1 MIIMNQIESGNFMA
15 RKVII
20 DAGHG
25 GVEPG
30 AIYNGRKE
38 KDDNLQLAFDLGNA
52 LERRGIQVEY
62 TRVNDVYDSPYEKAA
77 MGNQSDA
84 DYFIS
89 LHRNAMPVPGTASG
103 VQTLVYSADGAAGQ
117 LAKNIQSALSGVGW
131 KDLGISERPGLVVL
145 RNTRMPAVLVEAGF
159 IDNPADNAFFDEK
172 LAATADAIADGVVR
186 TFNEMEQTAPSSG
199 EEPGFYMVQTGIFR
213 RREYAEDE
221 LRELQE
227 RGYPAFMVAKNGLYY
242 VRAGAFRNLENA
254 IAQERQLRQQGFA
267 TYLVRT

>member
-1 MIIMNQIESGNFMA
+1 MA

-30 AIYNGRKE
+30 AIFNGRKE
-38 KDDNLQLAFDLGNA
+38 KDDTLQLAFDLGSA

-77 MGNQSDA
+77 IANRSDA
-84 DYFIS
+84 DFFIS

-103 VQTLVYSADGAAGQ
+103 VETLVYSKNGAAGQ
-117 LAKNIQSALSGVGW
+117 LAKNIQTQLAGIGW
-131 KDLGISERPGLVVL
+131 KDLGVMERPGLVVL
-145 RNTRMPAVLVEAGF
+145 RNTKMPAVLIEAGF
-159 IDNPADNAFFDEK
+159 IDNPADNTFFDEK
-172 LAATADAIADGVVR
+172 AAATADAIADGVVM
-186 TFNEMEQTAPSSG
+186 TFREQEQMTPETG
-199 EEPGFYMVQTGIFR
+199 EEPGFYMVQTGVFR

-221 LRELQE
+221 LQELKE
-227 RGYPAFMVAKNGLYY
+227 RGYPAFLVAKNGLYY
-242 VRAGAFRNLENA
+242 VRAGAFRNLDNA

>member
-1 MIIMNQIESGNFMA
+1 MA

-30 AIYNGRKE
+30 AIFNGRRE
-38 KDDNLQLAFDLGNA
+38 KDDTLQLAFDLGNA

-77 MGNQSDA
+77 IGNRSDA
-84 DYFIS
+84 DFFLSI
-89 LHRNAMPVPGTASG
+89 HRNAMPIPGTASG
-103 VQTLVYSADGAAGQ
+103 VQTLVYSSAGVAGQ
-117 LAKNIQSALSGVGW
+117 LAQNIQGELASVGW
-131 KDLGISERPGLVVL
+131 TDLGVAERPGLVVL
-145 RNTRMPAVLVEAGF
+145 RNTQIPAVLVEAGF
-159 IDNPADNAFFDEK
+159 IDNLADNAFFDEN
-172 LAATADAIADGVVR
+172 LAATADAIADGVAQ
-186 TFNEMEQTAPSSG
+186 TFNELEQVSPASG
-199 EEPGFYMVQTGIFR
+199 EEPGFYMVQTGVFR

-267 TYLVRT
+267 TFIVRT